1 MPVSPYATEAWTEYV
16 LGICVLVARILCRTS
31 VVGMNW
37 DGDDYF
43 AFLAIILWTAELCM
57 FHMIGTHGSLK
68 GLHEHKGLTLTDEE
82 KHNIAIGA
90 KCMLASWCI
99 YVSLIWALK
108 ACMLFLYGR
117 LTLDLKQRH
126 MVKITAVACV
136 AAYISL
142 IAVIGSHC
150 TPIQRK
156 WQIHPYPGGAST
168 PAWQVDVPAHP
179 IDKRIADACALGT
192 PMHYA
197 LFVTNVRKLL
207 CGIWLCTG
215 GFVVVAA
222 VFRCIIC
229 LLNDKKADIALIWS
243 LRETFVGII
252 ATNIPILGPWI
263 ARAVHNLRG
272 IHSGGGSKTSDA
284 GGLSDPPGGHRL
296 SRLERRAKENR
307 IRRGLGWTTIRS
319 GSHDRNAKEELEL
332 QSKSPSQSDWSGITV
347 SGTGSSGLVH

>member
-156 WQIHPYPGGAST
+156 WQIHPYPG
-168 PAWQVDVPAHP
+168 
-179 IDKRIADACALGT
+179 DACALGT